1 VLALKTAIANSLA
14 LPTISG
20 CNKPFSARESGKNA
34 EKFSSFRF
42 EFSRHSSLSW
52 IAGVHGRPIHDML
65 RWSLLAGFL
74 YRKLE
79 SVQ

>member
-1 VLALKTAIANSLA
+1 VLALKQPLPILWLCQRSLDVTN
-14 LPTISG
+14 LSLQG
-20 CNKPFSARESGKNA
+20 SQGKMLKNLA
-34 EKFSSFRF
+34 PSDLSSQD
-42 EFSRHSSLSW
+42 SSLGR

>member
-1 VLALKTAIANSLA
+1 VLALKQPSPILWL
-14 LPTISG
+14 LPTISR

-42 EFSRHSSLSW
+42 EFSKHSSLSW
-52 IAGVHGRPIHDML
+52 IAGVYGRPIHDML
-65 RWSLLAGFL
+65 RWSLLACCL

-79 SVQ
+79 LVQ